1 MMTTIESKPI
11 SHDKN
16 KTKHS
21 DSYKSANKD
30 VDVDMTVRYE

>member
-16 KTKHS
+16 KKNIQIYTNQQTKL
-21 DSYKSANKD
+21 
-30 VDVDMTVRYE
+30 